1 MINLNKK
8 TVGENRMKMW
18 KTNLIAIVMLLSCGS
33 LSANLKSFFFD
44 GCGYFDGFYVG
55 AAGGVATNHA
65 KTEFDTASNII
76 LEQEIQFGTFSADI
90 DFVNKSDNDIF
101 EIRPWGEVFVGWGK
115 QCSCFYLGG
124 RFGINFSNFDLK
136 TESSTGMSDIDVDVN
151 GSVGGAVNF
160 ELAFDT
166 TGLLNDHL
174 KTEMRTVE
182 YTLDFKPGIVFCD
195 RTMVFGIIGAAFN
208 RAQLKG
214 HSKFDLAGEIKNFVI
229 DPPANVVSFSEFN
242 EIWVD
247 KKKASAGFRGGLGIE
262 YMLNRC
268 LGIQL
273 SYVYTHYWS
282 LSESDEFAFTGMEEP
297 ITDFSH
303 EANFSTKTSKQ
314 VASIGIA
321 YHF

>member
-1 MINLNKK
+1 
-8 TVGENRMKMW
+8 MKMW

-55 AAGGVATNHA
+55 AAGGVASNHA

-76 LEQEIQFGTFSADI
+76 FVQDLLPMGLGSFSSDI
-90 DFVNKSDNDIF
+90 DVVNKSDNDIY

-136 TESSTGMSDIDVDVN
+136 TESSAMSDVDVD
-151 GSVGGAVNF
+151 VIVTTGGDPI
-160 ELAFDT
+160 LDLTIDFDT
-166 TGLLNDHL
+166 TALLDDHL

-208 RAQLKG
+208 RAHLRG
-214 HSKFDLAGEIKNFVI
+214 HSKFDLAGTFVEITGQGVQI
-229 DPPANVVSFSEFN
+229 DESFSEFN

-247 KKKASAGFRGGLGIE
+247 KKKTSAGFRGGLGIE

-273 SYVYTHYWS
+273 SYVYTQYWS
-282 LSESDEFAFTGMEEP
+282 LSESDEFTFADEGPPLIEF
-297 ITDFSH
+297 IH
-303 EANFSTKTSKQ
+303 EASFSTKTRKQ
-314 VASIGIA
+314 VTSIGIA